1 MEGEAAMGALT
12 GLIEHMDW
20 MSMLLFLMSGAAC
33 LICLTVHELAHGL
46 AAYRLGDPTA
56 KLNGRLTLNP
66 LSHIDWIGLFL
77 LMAAGVGWAKPVPVD
92 LRNFRRPRQD
102 MALTALAG
110 PGSNFLLALA
120 ALGTG
125 SLVLRFW
132 SGSRAGAYLLLFL
145 CQLAVLSVGLGLFNL
160 IPLPP
165 LDGSKVLD
173 VLLPERWYYLV
184 LQYERYLMLAVVL
197 LAWSGAFGGPLT
209 AAMELVLRGLCRVVQ
224 FPFALVEYYFF

>member
-1 MEGEAAMGALT
+1 
-12 GLIEHMDW
+12 
-20 MSMLLFLMSGAAC
+20 
-33 LICLTVHELAHGL
+33 
-46 AAYRLGDPTA
+46 
-56 KLNGRLTLNP
+56 
-66 LSHIDWIGLFL
+66 
-77 LMAAGVGWAKPVPVD
+77 
-92 LRNFRRPRQD
+92 

-173 VLLPERWYYLV
+173 VLLPERWYHLV
-184 LQYERYLMLAVVL
+184 LWYERYLMLAVVL

>member
-1 MEGEAAMGALT
+1 MGMFSQLAQGVDWSSMGAMALR
-12 GLIEHMDW
+12 IVAV
-20 MSMLLFLMSGAAC
+20 LLC
-33 LICLTVHELAHGL
+33 LVVHEVCHGL
-46 AAYRLGDPTA
+46 AAYWLGDPTA
-56 KLNGRLTLNP
+56 KQSHRLSLNP
-66 LSHIDWIGLFL
+66 IHHLDPFGL
-77 LMAAGVGWAKPVPVD
+77 LMMVVVGFGWAKPVPVD
-92 LRNFRRPRQD
+92 LRNFRCPRQD

-173 VLLPERWYYLV
+173 VLLPERWYHLV

>member
-1 MEGEAAMGALT
+1 MGALT

-56 KLNGRLTLNP
+56 KINGRLTLNP

-77 LMAAGVGWAKPVPVD
+77 LLAAGVGWAKPVPVD
-92 LRNFRRPRQD
+92 LRNFRRPRRD

-120 ALGTG
+120 ALGAG

-132 SGSRAGAYLLLFL
+132 GGSRAGACLLLFL
-145 CQLAVLSVGLGLFNL
+145 CQMAVLSVGLGLFNL

-173 VLLPERWYYLV
+173 VLLPERWYHLV
-184 LQYERYLMLAVVL
+184 LRYERYLMLAVVL

-209 AAMELVLRGLCRVVQ
+209 AAMELVLRELCRVVQ

>member
-1 MEGEAAMGALT
+1 MGALT

-56 KLNGRLTLNP
+56 KLNGR
-66 LSHIDWIGLFL
+66 
-77 LMAAGVGWAKPVPVD
+77 
-92 LRNFRRPRQD
+92 
-102 MALTALAG
+102 
-110 PGSNFLLALA
+110 LALA

-173 VLLPERWYYLV
+173 VLLPERWYHLV
-184 LQYERYLMLAVVL
+184 LRYERYLMLAVVL

-209 AAMELVLRGLCRVVQ
+209 AAMELVLRELCRVVQ

>member
-1 MEGEAAMGALT
+1 
-12 GLIEHMDW
+12 
-20 MSMLLFLMSGAAC
+20 
-33 LICLTVHELAHGL
+33 
-46 AAYRLGDPTA
+46 
-56 KLNGRLTLNP
+56 
-66 LSHIDWIGLFL
+66 
-77 LMAAGVGWAKPVPVD
+77 
-92 LRNFRRPRQD
+92 

-110 PGSNFLLALA
+110 PGYNFLLALA

-173 VLLPERWYYLV
+173 VLLPERWYHLV

>member
-1 MEGEAAMGALT
+1 MGMFSQLAQGVDWSSMGAMALR
-12 GLIEHMDW
+12 IVAV
-20 MSMLLFLMSGAAC
+20 LLC
-33 LICLTVHELAHGL
+33 LVVHEVCHGL
-46 AAYRLGDPTA
+46 AAYWLGDPTA
-56 KLNGRLTLNP
+56 KQSHRLSLNP
-66 LSHIDWIGLFL
+66 IHHLDPFGL
-77 LMAAGVGWAKPVPVD
+77 LMMVVVGFGWAKPVPVD

-173 VLLPERWYYLV
+173 VLLPERWYHLV
-184 LQYERYLMLAVVL
+184 LRYERYLMLAVVL

-209 AAMELVLRGLCRVVQ
+209 AAMELVLRELCRVVQ